1 MEKHIMPDIKYIV
14 DTKGNKKAVIIG
26 LEGLPNVAE
35 QIEDLLEDL
44 YDLEIV
50 ERRRKEKGIPLEKI
64 RKELE
69 RDGLI

>member
-1 MEKHIMPDIKYIV
+1 MPDIKYIV